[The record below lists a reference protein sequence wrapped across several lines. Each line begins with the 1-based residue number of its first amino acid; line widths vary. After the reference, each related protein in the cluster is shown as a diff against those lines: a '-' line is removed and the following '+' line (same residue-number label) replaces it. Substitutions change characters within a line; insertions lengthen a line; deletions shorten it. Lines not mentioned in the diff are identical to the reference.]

1 MKSKSGKRIGIFG
14 FGCVG
19 QGLHDVL
26 QENPHL
32 NVARICVRDQ
42 EKLRTLPKHHFTY
55 DAQEL
60 LQDDSIDLYA
70 ELISDPKEALLIV
83 RQALRAGKT
92 IVSANKKM
100 ISENL
105 TELVA
110 LQEEFGGT
118 LLYEAAVCGS
128 IPILRTLE
136 AYYGNEPLLE
146 VSGILNGSSNYI
158 LTKLD
163 AEGISYNEAL
173 AQAQALGFAEA
184 DPTLD
189 VGGYDTLHKIS
200 LIAAHA
206 FGAVVK
212 PEQVLRAGI
221 QHISRKDVALAQAL
235 GGRIRLVATAK
246 LNQKDKLE
254 LQVLPTLV
262 FPDSELYYVEAEFN
276 GVQLEARYAGDQFL
290 KGRGAGSHPTGSA
303 VWADVSAALAG
314 YKYSY
319 PKFRHNE
326 EGDLRPVPVEEDD
339 ELKIY
344 VRSTMPEFLPQLPWR
359 ELTVFG
365 EGKREVQLVGTIRRK
380 DLLLHLSALKQTIAF
395 IAQLP
400 AHVSAEQVVAA
411 SCLTLEEA
419 V

>member
-1 MKSKSGKRIGIFG
+1 MKNKSTKRIGIFG

-26 QENPHL
+26 QDNPHL
-32 NVARICVRDQ
+32 QVARICVRDR
-42 EKLRTLPKHHFTY
+42 EKLRALPSHSFIY
-55 DAQEL
+55 NPQEL
-60 LQDDSIDLYA
+60 LQDDSIDLFA
-70 ELISDPKEALLIV
+70 ELISNPKEALHIV
-83 RQALRAGKT
+83 KQTLEAGKT

-110 LQEEFGGT
+110 LQQEFGGT

-136 AYYGNEPLLE
+136 AYYSNEPLQE
-146 VSGILNGSSNYI
+146 VSGILNGSSNFI
-158 LTKLD
+158 LSKLD
-163 AEGISYNEAL
+163 SEGVSYNEAL

-189 VGGYDTLHKIS
+189 VGGYDALHKIS

-206 FGAVVK
+206 FGAVIK
-212 PEQVLRAGI
+212 PEQVLRCGI
-221 QHISRKDVALAQAL
+221 QHISKQDVALAQSL
-235 GGRIRLVATAK
+235 GARIRLVASAK
-246 LNQKDKLE
+246 LNKNNKLE

-262 FPDSELYYVEAEFN
+262 FPDSELYFVEAEFN
-276 GVQLEARYAGDQFL
+276 GVQLQAKYAGNQFL

-303 VWADVSAALAG
+303 VWADVSAALDG
-314 YKYSY
+314 YKYNY
-319 PKFRHNE
+319 PKFRYNDE
-326 EGDLRPVPVEEDD
+326 EQLRSVPLEEDD

-344 VRSTMPEFLPQLPWR
+344 LRTTMPEFLPQLPWR
-359 ELTVFG
+359 ELATFG
-365 EGKREVQLVGTIRRK
+365 SDAKVCQLVGTISRK
-380 DLLLHLSALKQTIAF
+380 DLLLYLPALKQTIAF

-400 AHVSAEQVVAA
+400 SNVSAEQFINA
-411 SCLTLEEA
+411 SYTLLEEA
-419 V
+419 A